1 MATRQ
6 EEFNNLCTMYNA
18 LVDIE
23 QLEKDREDCKTQIS
37 EYEKRTVKEYPDYVP
52 FNFNTH
58 ARSEIEEHE
67 KKASRIIT
75 LLSAIPSIIYGIIGA
90 TQIWQAGN
98 DSIGDIILFVVL
110 FFGPLLCIAIPRF
123 GHIIAAAAQLLFG
136 AFLSLSG
143 EEGVIYRNIFF
154 IGAAILV
161 GAYIAWWISYRV
173 FKAAYKKKADKIYDE
188 AIKLESEKYAKY
200 LKDKAVADVEIERQ
214 KRELKQDTETKCA
227 HLRQKI
233 AEINDTIESKKD
245 IIRKTPGLAEEDKHM
260 YILNALITYFRRGKA
275 DSIKEAINIFD
286 AEEREKKRDEEA
298 EKHRRMLQYQ
308 QSVAIMDMQD
318 AQRRH
323 NERMAN
329 EQHMQNEAVKRR
341 LDRIND
347 KVDEY
352 IDEAKR
358 NS

>member
-23 QLEKDREDCKTQIS
+23 QLEKNREDCKKQIS
-37 EYEKRTVKEYPDYVP
+37 EYEKRTVKEYSEYVP
-52 FNFNTH
+52 FDFKER
-58 ARSEIEEHE
+58 AQSEIEKKE

-75 LLSAIPSIIYGIIGA
+75 LLSAIPSIIYGIIGG

-98 DSIGDIILFVVL
+98 DSAGDMILFVVL
-110 FFGPLLCIAIPRF
+110 FFGPLLCIAIPRC
-123 GHIIAAAAQLLFG
+123 GHIVAAVAHLLLG
-136 AFLSLSG
+136 AFLSLGG
-143 EEGVIYRNIFF
+143 EEGIVYRNIFF
-154 IGAAILV
+154 ISAAILGGV
-161 GAYIAWWISYRV
+161 YVAWWISYYV
-173 FKAAYKKKADKIYDE
+173 FKTTYKKKADKILDE
-188 AIKLESEKYAKY
+188 ATKNESERYAKY
-200 LKDKAVADVEIERQ
+200 LKEKAVADIEIERQ

-227 HLRQKI
+227 QLRQKI
-233 AEINDTIESKKD
+233 ATINDTIKSKKNLVLQ
-245 IIRKTPGLAEEDKHM
+245 TPGLAEEDKNL
-260 YILNALITYFRRGKA
+260 YTLNALITYFKRGKA
-275 DSIKEAINIFD
+275 DSIKEAINIYD
-286 AEEREKKRDEEA
+286 AEEHQKKMDEKA
-298 EKHRRMLQYQ
+298 EKHRLMLQYQ
-308 QSVAIMDMQD
+308 QSAAIMDMQE

-323 NERMAN
+323 NDRMAN

-352 IDEAKR
+352 IDEARR